1 LAIRCWQTS
10 GSDALK
16 SIDLLGLPEHP
27 PALGKLLA
35 LLFYE
40 AKHGGNTQGLAYGEI
55 FERIATKR
63 WSNPSVQMERMCA
76 RLEPL
81 LPAHALVRSRQ
92 GRQGFLG
99 LALPLRFELKLG
111 AKVADELAMA
121 QFLGFE
127 RPPALA
133 RTGTMPEGEFVLSM
147 ADVIAADL
155 CIAVGAFD
163 RGGEALRAL
172 HRRAIGRGH
181 GALRLWA
188 TLHELRLLRLAEDW
202 VALQSAALRLRR
214 RARGRNA
221 THAKTD
227 TDTMLAAAE
236 VSLGWFDYHRV
247 RSEGAGSYQSVVT
260 RLEPLSTLKTS
271 AHNLWVQCERY
282 NLLSLALRRMAVGE
296 TSEAEDRRAAWA
308 SRSLVYNQEAM
319 QLASLGGNQLSLAAY
334 MANRS
339 LILADLAS
347 VGFAGHGADSN
358 DKSAWVHSAQ
368 WLASSEE
375 LTRRLHGGAETMWS
389 GPYMLTIARLA
400 RPTLAW
406 SALHQAMATL
416 SPWYA
421 GLGAKNEIDA
431 AMAMAKP
438 AMDQMIDQALRTR
451 AHGAGF
457 ERQLA
462 VMCRELVDAAQDVG
476 LDLKR
481 QMKGQR
487 LLDWA
492 RTAKPKEPQTPEI
505 LKQFLNMAG

>member
-1 LAIRCWQTS
+1 LAIRCRQTS
-10 GSDALK
+10 WSLALK

-35 LLFYE
+35 LLYHE
-40 AKHGGNTQGLAYGEI
+40 AKHVGNTQGLAFGEI
-55 FERIATKR
+55 FQRLAKKR
-63 WSNPSVQMERMCA
+63 WSNPSVQVERMCA

-81 LPAHALVRSRQ
+81 LPAQALVRSRQ
-92 GRQGFLG
+92 GRLG
-99 LALPLRFELKLG
+99 YLALAQPLRFELRLG
-111 AKVADELAMA
+111 AKLADELALA
-121 QFLGFE
+121 QFLGLE
-127 RPPALA
+127 RPSAAA
-133 RTGTMPEGEFVLSM
+133 RAGSMPEGEFVLGM

-163 RGGEALRAL
+163 RGSEALRAL
-172 HRRAIGRGH
+172 HRRAIGRGNA
-181 GALRLWA
+181 GLRLWA

-202 VALQSAALRLRR
+202 SALQATARRLRQRAQR
-214 RARGRNA
+214 RDSKLSQADA
-221 THAKTD
+221 D
-227 TDTMLAAAE
+227 TLLAASE
-236 VSLGWFDYHRV
+236 VSLGWVDYHRV
-247 RSEGAGSYQSVVT
+247 RSEGVGSYQAVVT
-260 RLEPLSTLKTS
+260 RLEPLATLKTS
-271 AHNLWVQCERY
+271 AHNFWVQCERY
-282 NLLSLALRRMAVGE
+282 NLLALAFRRMAVGDTQE
-296 TSEAEDRRAAWA
+296 PIDRRTGWA
-308 SRSLVYNQEAM
+308 NRSLLCNQEAM

-339 LILADLAS
+339 LILADLAG
-347 VGFAGHGADSN
+347 VGLAGHSADLN
-358 DKSAWVHSAQ
+358 DKSVWVHAAQ

-389 GPYMLTIARLA
+389 GPYMLTIARIS
-400 RPTLAW
+400 RPWVPWRT
-406 SALHQAMATL
+406 LHQAMAAL

-438 AMDQMIDQALRTR
+438 AMDQMIDQALRSR
-451 AHGAGF
+451 SQGARF

-476 LDLKR
+476 IDLKH

-492 RTAKPKEPQTPEI
+492 HTAKPKEQQTSAV
-505 LKQFLNMAG
+505 LSRFLQVAG